1 MTDLTEIII
10 SLFKANSVLLS
21 IMILSITLFGV
32 IVGGM
37 GLLEGY
43 QYTSGNSRFS
53 TRSATFTGAI
63 MKLALGSA
71 AAMGAVVFYRM
82 AGTFSLADDPTTSN
96 VLDYAQS
103 GSITG
108 TYCQQFQYSVTLIW
122 MIIGTVAL
130 FNAARSA
137 YRKSNG
143 EMVPWSTPIYY
154 LIGGIM
160 CYFVN
165 GITAMVANTIG
176 LEVGLE
182 NMCKAFGMAGA

>member
-10 SLFKANSVLLS
+10 NLFKFNSILLS
-21 IMILSITLFGV
+21 IMILSITIFGV

-53 TRSATFTGAI
+53 TRQPTFTGAI

-71 AAMGAVVFYRM
+71 AAMGAVIFYRL
-82 AGTFSLADDPTTSN
+82 AGTFSLAEDTTTSN
-96 VLDYAQS
+96 VLDFAQN
-103 GSITG
+103 GSVSG

-122 MIIGTVAL
+122 MVIGTVAI

-137 YRKSNG
+137 YKKSNG
-143 EMVPWSTPIYY
+143 EMVPWSTPVAY

-165 GITAMVANTIG
+165 GITAMIANTIG
-176 LEVGLE
+176 LEVGLD
-182 NMCKAFGMAGA
+182 NLCKAFGMAGA